1 MLRRRVG
8 MVVRPG
14 SSGRSGVTTELR
26 PVVAVTVSPAG
37 LNMPL

>member
-14 SSGRSGVTTELR
+14 SSDTNGVTTKL
-26 PVVAVTVSPAG
+26 AVGAVLFLVPEPDIA
-37 LNMPL
+37 L